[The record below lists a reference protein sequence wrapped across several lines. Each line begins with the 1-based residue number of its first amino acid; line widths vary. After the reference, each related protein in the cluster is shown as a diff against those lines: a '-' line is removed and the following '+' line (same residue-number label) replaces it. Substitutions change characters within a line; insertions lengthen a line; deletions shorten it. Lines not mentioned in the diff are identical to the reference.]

1 VDIVLTHRLIEADG
15 APAASISTESAF
27 TLQKLRTKAGT
38 ATIRLTYRRAPAKTT
53 VAAGRTP
60 LDEARVEYDVAS
72 GATAV
77 FDEGGRRLN
86 PRLSIGPSTP
96 ASLGPFDSWLQALVF
111 KTADSSSRRQALE
124 RSHGRPAGR
133 VGRLTRYVQPRGEVS
148 EELLV
153 DPVTA
158 LPVEVNVV
166 KQGALDAHTTIE
178 YGTTSTGQLVR
189 RRLQTEQLLEGGAGR
204 RSRLSVD
211 FSNVAVEGW

>member
-27 TLQKLRTKAGT
+27 TLQKLRTKSGA
-38 ATIRLTYRRAPAKTT
+38 AKIRVTYRRAPPTLP
-53 VAAGRTP
+53 AGRTP
-60 LDEARVEYDVAS
+60 LDDARVEYDVAS

-96 ASLGPFDSWLQALVF
+96 AALGTFDSWLQSLVF
-111 KTADSSSRRQALE
+111 KRADSSSRRQELE

-133 VGRLTRYVQPRGEVS
+133 VGRLTRYVQTRGDGS

-158 LPVEVNVV
+158 LPVEVNLV

-178 YGTTSTGQLVR
+178 YETTPTGQLVR
-189 RRLQTEQLLEGGAGR
+189 RRLHAERLLEGGAGR
-204 RSRLSVD
+204 RSLLSVD
-211 FSNVAVEGW
+211 FSNVVVEGW